1 MVINY
6 KEKNLNGI
14 KNNNLTQRLIEL
26 GMSEREA
33 KVYQALLNKRQAT
46 ISELQKSSGVPQC
59 KMYEIMRRLVYQ
71 GYCLE
76 RKSGRMRTFDVIDPR
91 TALSIHIPKIES
103 RLENAKSLIEDLTK
117 TFAATDKVTEPFEYI
132 EVLHGNETIH
142 KRYCRL
148 VSESEFEI
156 LGFGRPPYAW
166 KTTDKLL
173 EQENELKSFMKRSG
187 SSKWVFELKMPDHEP
202 VLDYI
207 ESMTRKKVRFRV
219 AETLPVKMMI
229 FDRKTLL
236 IAEEE
241 PFNTNGDLTMSI
253 ISQSTMV
260 KAFRALFDY
269 FWGQSADMEIW
280 LKHNSLVQSK

>member
-1 MVINY
+1 M
-6 KEKNLNGI
+6 NG
-14 KNNNLTQRLIEL
+14 NNHNNLTGRLIEL

-33 KVYQALLNKRQAT
+33 KVYQALLNKRHAT
-46 ISELQKSSGVPQC
+46 ISELQKSSGIPQC
-59 KMYEIMRRLVYQ
+59 KMYEIVRRLVHQ

-76 RKSGRMRTFDVIDPR
+76 RKSGRMKTFDVIDPG
-91 TALSIHIPKIES
+91 TALSIHIPQLES
-103 RLENAKSLIEDLTK
+103 RLENAKNLIENLTK
-117 TFAATDKVTEPFEYI
+117 TFAASEKVTEPFEYI

-148 VSESEFEI
+148 VHESDFEI

-173 EQENELKSFMKRSG
+173 EQQNELEKFMKRG
-187 SSKWVFELKMPDHEP
+187 GVSKWVFELILSDHEP

-207 ESMTRKKVRFRV
+207 GNMSRKKVRFKV
-219 AETLPVKMMI
+219 AKTLPVKMMI

-260 KAFRALFDY
+260 KAFQALFDY
-269 FWGQSADMEIW
+269 FWGQSEEMGIW
-280 LKHNSLVQSK
+280 LKKNLLAELE